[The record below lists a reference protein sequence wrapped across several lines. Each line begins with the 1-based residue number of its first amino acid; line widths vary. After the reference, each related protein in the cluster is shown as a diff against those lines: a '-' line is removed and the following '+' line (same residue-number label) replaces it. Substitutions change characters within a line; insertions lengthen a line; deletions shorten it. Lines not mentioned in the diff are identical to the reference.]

1 MKLNKIYISAFGGL
15 KDFTL
20 NLNDGLNVI
29 FGNNEDG
36 KTTVATFIKCMF
48 YGTGTK
54 KANLAESI
62 RQKYT
67 PWDGSAMA
75 GRIEF
80 EHEGKR
86 YSLEKIFRSSDST
99 DKVTVTDL
107 DSGNEVKIS
116 GSVGQHFFGFSDKA
130 FERSLFISGGDFIK
144 DNDATGYLYI
154 ARNAGTYFLKGRM
167 RI

>member
-54 KANLAESI
+54 KANLAEKEAKMNLNI
-62 RQKYT
+62 
-67 PWDGSAMA
+67 
-75 GRIEF
+75 I
-80 EHEGKR
+80 
-86 YSLEKIFRSSDST
+86 IF
-99 DKVTVTDL
+99 
-107 DSGNEVKIS
+107 
-116 GSVGQHFFGFSDKA
+116 
-130 FERSLFISGGDFIK
+130 SLFIVGVVLV
-144 DNDATGYLYI
+144 YLTFRSI
-154 ARNAGTYFLKGRM
+154 
-167 RI
+167 